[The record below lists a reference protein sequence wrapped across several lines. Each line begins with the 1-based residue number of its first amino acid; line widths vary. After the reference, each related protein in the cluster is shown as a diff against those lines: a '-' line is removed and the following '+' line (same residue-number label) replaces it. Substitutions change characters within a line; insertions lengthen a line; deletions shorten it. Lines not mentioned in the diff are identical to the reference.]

1 MGMLMHQTW
10 LKQQEEAKA
19 KKAEAKP
26 VAEEEPVMKEEEP
39 PVRKSGR
46 RKVTK

>member
-26 VAEEEPVMKEEEP
+26 VAEEEPVKEEEP
-39 PVRKSGR
+39 PVRKTGR